1 MAKKTKTTIKSSNPI
16 DMTLLVQNIM
26 AGVAPLIKQ
35 AVDGEIQQAVVE
47 QDNLGKACDKAYVQL
62 VEDVAKSGV
71 RLVTIRGRRG
81 PQVINMSEEAKAF
94 IDSCVNNNKSWTTKR
109 FR

>member
-1 MAKKTKTTIKSSNPI
+1 MPRKTKTTTTSSNSI
-16 DMTLLVQNIM
+16 DMTQLTQSIM
-26 AGVAPLIKQ
+26 AGVGPLIKQ
-35 AVDGEIQQAVVE
+35 AVDGEIRQAVIE
-47 QDNLGKACDKAYVQL
+47 QDDLGKACDKAYVQL
-62 VEDVAKSGV
+62 IEDVAKSGV

>member
-1 MAKKTKTTIKSSNPI
+1 MPRKTKTTTTSSNSI
-16 DMTLLVQNIM
+16 DMTQLTESIM

-35 AVDGEIQQAVVE
+35 AVDGEIQQAIVE
-47 QDNLGKACDKAYVQL
+47 QDALGKACERAYVDL
-62 VEDVAKSGV
+62 VDSVAKSGV

-94 IDSCVNNNKSWTTKR
+94 IDSCVNNGKSWTTKR